1 MTCEPHVDAV
11 RPRCVQ
17 GSCNG
22 PDSFTALA
30 WSTSLSSSTSPASS
44 TSLPSS
50 TSLAMSTPFTASA
63 APASCAAKPSPTRA
77 APRDPAADRPTV
89 WLVGAGPGDPDLLT
103 LRAARTLAAADV
115 VLCDDLVDRRVLEL
129 VRDGARVLH
138 VGKRGGRASTD
149 QAFIH
154 RVMIREARRGQRV
167 VRLKGGDPFVFGR
180 GGEERDA
187 LRAAGIAVEVV
198 PGLTAGIAAPAAIG
212 ISVTD
217 RRHAAGVA
225 FVTGHARDGGR
236 GPAWDVLARSGLTL
250 VIYMGVARCTAV
262 ADALIAG
269 GLSPQT
275 PAAAIGS
282 AHTPR
287 QRHLTGSLGR
297 LAADVEQAGI
307 ASPAILVVGDVAR
320 GADALASP
328 CGRPAAS
335 ADAAPSTASG
345 RPTGGHA
352 VAA

>member
-1 MTCEPHVDAV
+1 M
-11 RPRCVQ
+11 
-17 GSCNG
+17 
-22 PDSFTALA
+22 
-30 WSTSLSSSTSPASS
+30 SSGR
-44 TSLPSS
+44 L
-50 TSLAMSTPFTASA
+50 ASA
-63 APASCAAKPSPTRA
+63 R
-77 APRDPAADRPTV
+77 PRDPQASPHRRAPIRDYTVERPTV

-103 LRAARTLAAADV
+103 LRAARAIARADV

-187 LRAAGIAVEVV
+187 LQAAGIGVEIV

-225 FVTGHARDGGR
+225 FVTGHAREGGP
-236 GPAWDVLARSGLTL
+236 GPDWQVLAKSGLTL
-250 VIYMGVARCTAV
+250 VVYMGVARCA
-262 ADALIAG
+262 AIAAALMAG
-269 GLSPQT
+269 GLPPST
-275 PAAAIGS
+275 PAAAIGA

-287 QRHLTGSLGR
+287 QRHVLGSLGN
-297 LAADVEQAGI
+297 LAADVARAAIE
-307 ASPAILVVGDVAR
+307 SPAILIVGEVVR
-320 GADALASP
+320 GAAELATRDP
-328 CGRPAAS
+328 NGPERGVVAGRSGAAH
-335 ADAAPSTASG
+335 AANEQ
-345 RPTGGHA
+345 
-352 VAA
+352 AAAA

>member
-1 MTCEPHVDAV
+1 MSDAPSRTVRV
-11 RPRCVQ
+11 RPSEV
-17 GSCNG
+17 GF
-22 PDSFTALA
+22 DTAEGRRQHDEDR
-30 WSTSLSSSTSPASS
+30 
-44 TSLPSS
+44 LP
-50 TSLAMSTPFTASA
+50 
-63 APASCAAKPSPTRA
+63 
-77 APRDPAADRPTV
+77 PTV

-115 VLCDDLVDRRVLEL
+115 VLCDDLVDRRVLAL
-129 VRDGARVLH
+129 VREGARVLH
-138 VGKRGGRASTD
+138 VGKRGGRTSTD

-154 RVMIREARRGQRV
+154 RVMIREACRGQRV

-198 PGLTAGIAAPAAIG
+198 PGLTAGIAAPAAVG

-225 FVTGHARDGGR
+225 FVTGHARDGGS
-236 GPAWDVLARSGLTL
+236 GPDWDALARSGLTL
-250 VIYMGVARCTAV
+250 VIYMGIARCTAI

-269 GLSPQT
+269 GLSPRT

-287 QRHLTGSLGR
+287 QRHLASSLGR
-297 LAADVEQAGI
+297 LAADVEQACI
-307 ASPAILVVGDVAR
+307 ESPAILVVGEVAR
-320 GADALASP
+320 GNGALASP
-328 CGRPAAS
+328 CGDVAAS
-335 ADAAPSTASG
+335 VDAAPSSANTHA
-345 RPTGGHA
+345 TDDHA